1 MADLF
6 GFSGGV
12 SWVVTSLTGGGDW
25 GCRVLGLPDPWLSCT
40 PSLPHVQRLPTP
52 LIAVAAA
59 AAAEVEAF
67 TGRTEEGRCGRA
79 GAGLGKPKA
88 GDGSDW
94 WVLQRREQEKSS
106 LAQWLLLAGAG
117 GSFKFAELRV
127 VTSS

>member
-1 MADLF
+1 M
-6 GFSGGV
+6 
-12 SWVVTSLTGGGDW
+12 
-25 GCRVLGLPDPWLSCT
+25 
-40 PSLPHVQRLPTP
+40 
-52 LIAVAAA
+52 
-59 AAAEVEAF
+59 EAF

-117 GSFKFAELRV
+117 GSFKFAELRLSP
-127 VTSS
+127 TGDLSGYPNSYLGLAQ